1 MRKKETA
8 DPSAQTA
15 GLVMT
20 TMLHPCNEPHDDNPR
35 LARTLWIN
43 TLQAGLSDKLRN
55 RGNLCLKTRDGAPQ
69 KAKARRDIQDC

>member
-55 RGNLCLKTRDGAPQ
+55 RW
-69 KAKARRDIQDC
+69 